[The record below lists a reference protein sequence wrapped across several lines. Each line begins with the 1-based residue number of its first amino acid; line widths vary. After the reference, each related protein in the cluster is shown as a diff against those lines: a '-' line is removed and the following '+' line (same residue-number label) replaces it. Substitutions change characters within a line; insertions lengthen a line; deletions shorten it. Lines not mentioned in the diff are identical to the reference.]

1 MALRGPSKITFEIGS
16 KIDGLVK
23 GLNQAQKKVSSFA
36 QNTTRAFNDAAIR
49 SKRAF
54 QGVTGNAMWQQ
65 SAVAAAGMGFAL
77 KSSVQVA
84 MRFEKAMDNVRAK
97 IDGVTEAQM
106 KSLTA
111 QAKLQGRI
119 TKFTAAQ
126 VGMGQSFLA
135 QAGLDPK
142 EIEGMIPSILKLA
155 EASDMGIDFVADKIT
170 NLAGGYGLAN
180 EQIPKLADLLAQ
192 TSRSG
197 NLDLAQ
203 LTESFVNTSAT
214 AEQFGV
220 KVEETAAAFA
230 LMGNAGIQAE
240 KAGVAFRNILSRLQ
254 KGEVTN
260 KLNAMGVETMDE
272 DGNMRSLQDIMK
284 DFNEATADWGTGQK
298 GDMLTQLF
306 GLRSKEAA
314 MVLAKAMKNGD
325 WEDTLAKVMKN
336 DGAAAHMAKI
346 MQDNLA
352 GAFTRLRSAL
362 EGFQMALIGNT
373 KGLQGLVDGLAKGIN
388 VMTSFMNR
396 VPILGKLIVGLS
408 VAFIG
413 LVALSPFIAAFISVM
428 ASLKLAIAAIAA
440 APAFAAMAMNF
451 KVLAVLGKVLFVTL
465 SKGLFAMAVAGWAA
479 MAPFLPI
486 IAAVAGVAAAF
497 YALWKF
503 RKPMGKFFQG
513 LGKSAGKAI
522 GGMWKGLTNFFGKAK
537 QGVGEFL
544 QNWMR
549 HWYAV
554 PRMLFQVGKNMI
566 MKLWDGLKEMWTRL
580 KEWVI
585 GIVDFIKDLNPFK
598 GWGEAIDKAIN
609 GLKFWNKEK
618 DKENDI
624 VPDTY
629 VPLPMNKGNGIL
641 GDIPKDSSFNNNPLK
656 DDFKPLGGDVLGGDL
671 TPLSGATTENL
682 TNSSKTTVVHNNIEP
697 LNITVGTG
705 DPEEIAIA
713 VQEALIEALNDATA
727 GQRALL
733 SD

>member
-1 MALRGPSKITFEIGS
+1 
-16 KIDGLVK
+16 
-23 GLNQAQKKVSSFA
+23 QAQKKVSSFA

-77 KSSVQVA
+77 KNSVQVA

-352 GAFTRLRSAL
+352 G
-362 EGFQMALIGNT
+362 
-373 KGLQGLVDGLAKGIN
+373 
-388 VMTSFMNR
+388 
-396 VPILGKLIVGLS
+396 
-408 VAFIG
+408 
-413 LVALSPFIAAFISVM
+413 
-428 ASLKLAIAAIAA
+428 
-440 APAFAAMAMNF
+440 
-451 KVLAVLGKVLFVTL
+451 
-465 SKGLFAMAVAGWAA
+465 
-479 MAPFLPI
+479 
-486 IAAVAGVAAAF
+486 
-497 YALWKF
+497 
-503 RKPMGKFFQG
+503 
-513 LGKSAGKAI
+513 
-522 GGMWKGLTNFFGKAK
+522 
-537 QGVGEFL
+537 
-544 QNWMR
+544 
-549 HWYAV
+549 
-554 PRMLFQVGKNMI
+554 
-566 MKLWDGLKEMWTRL
+566 
-580 KEWVI
+580 
-585 GIVDFIKDLNPFK
+585 
-598 GWGEAIDKAIN
+598 
-609 GLKFWNKEK
+609 
-618 DKENDI
+618 
-624 VPDTY
+624 
-629 VPLPMNKGNGIL
+629 
-641 GDIPKDSSFNNNPLK
+641 
-656 DDFKPLGGDVLGGDL
+656 
-671 TPLSGATTENL
+671 
-682 TNSSKTTVVHNNIEP
+682 
-697 LNITVGTG
+697 
-705 DPEEIAIA
+705 
-713 VQEALIEALNDATA
+713 
-727 GQRALL
+727 
-733 SD
+733 